1 MATAGS
7 IVVDLLMKTGSFVT
21 DTQRAEKSMKSMERT
36 AASVSKGIV
45 SGFTAIGSVIG
56 GAVAAFA
63 SVDAA
68 ITGLSNAINA
78 ADRIDE
84 LSARFSISTET
95 LSGWGYAAKM
105 TGSDLEGLV
114 GIIPK
119 FTKNIADAS
128 KAGSEADKTFKALG
142 ISVKDQ
148 AGNLRSFEDLLP
160 EVQTRFASISNET
173 TKTAL
178 AMQLFGKSGSEFLEF
193 LSLGADGMR
202 TMEERARTLG
212 IVIDSDTAGAA
223 AEFND
228 RLDDLRAATQGWFTQ
243 LASELLPT
251 LTDLTTQLVDVAKE
265 GGGVRDVASGIA
277 TAFREIGK
285 AAEIFGVV
293 ENWLDRLRG
302 GLVAVEKQG
311 NAVIKLATGQYSGLF
326 GSQGGG
332 WGGFVKDYQAGTAY
346 ADNGWAASQGMGS
359 AIPDGARSGPRG
371 RSTRSTAEEVQAAKD
386 QAEQRQKAAEW
397 EAKLQA
403 SWSESAKKQKA
414 AATEQDKS
422 AKKLQDSYR
431 STNDQLERQ
440 IALFDDSSELGRVNY
455 EIQAGGLK
463 GIDSAAQAAIRSSAS
478 LLDMLGNID
487 EAESIMG
494 ESAQKFADAFDGM
507 FGIDDDTSS
516 SVEQTFGQWSTYAD
530 QAARNMQDAFAD
542 FLFDPFSEGVGGMV
556 QGFAKALQKMAAQA
570 AASQIFQMIGS
581 WASGYSGAGAG
592 WVNAI
597 GTAIGSAGGRAG
609 GGPVAGGSIYRVG
622 EGGRPELF
630 DQGGKTYLI
639 PGDAGSVRPI
649 TSGMPASSIGG
660 GGGVIN
666 NFNTA
671 INVTSDGSSTTQQG
685 DGSDDA
691 RRLNQFFTS
700 KMNEWATQQSRPGGL
715 FHQMS
720 VRNG

>member
-160 EVQTRFASISNET
+160 EVQTRFAGISNET

-243 LASELLPT
+243 LAGELLPT

-265 GGGVRDVASGIA
+265 GGGVRDVAHGIA

-403 SWSESAKKQKA
+403 SWSESAKKQKTA
-414 AATEQDKS
+414 AVEQDKS
-422 AKKLQDSYR
+422 AKKLQDAYK

-494 ESAQKFADAFDGM
+494 ESAQKFAEAFDGM

-609 GGPVAGGSIYRVG
+609 GGPVAGGSMYRVG

-660 GGGVIN
+660 GGGVTN
-666 NFNTA
+666 NFNTTM
-671 INVTSDGSSTTQQG
+671 NVASDGSSTTQQG
-685 DGSDDA
+685 DGSEDA